1 MHDNDGDDNNGYDGD
16 GGNGDN
22 DEARYRRGFA

>member
-1 MHDNDGDDNNGYDGD
+1 MHDNDGDDNNDYDDD

-22 DEARYRRGFA
+22 HEARYRRGFA